1 MMSAQPTVPRIFY
14 SPEACSLAAH
24 IALEETGE
32 AFEPVRIALAD
43 GEQRSAGY
51 LAINPKGRVPTVV
64 DNGFVVTELPAVL
77 LYIARRFPHAK
88 LWPDDPQGEARCAEW
103 VAWCASGLHETFGH
117 LRRPERF
124 ADSDAARREVA
135 DKGRVSSRAVWEMV
149 ERKLAASSDRW
160 AAGSRYSVADG
171 CLLTFWIWGRA
182 KTLQY
187 DMHRDFPAWTALAER
202 VARRDAVQRALER
215 EGLLPP

>member
-1 MMSAQPTVPRIFY
+1 MMPIPRLYY

-32 AFEPVRIALAD
+32 AFEPVRVALAD
-43 GEQRSAGY
+43 GEQRSAAY
-51 LAINPKGRVPTVV
+51 LAINPKGRVPVLV
-64 DNGFVVTELPAVL
+64 DNGFVVTELPAIL
-77 LYIARRFPHAK
+77 LYIARRFPHAR
-88 LWPDDPQGEARCAEW
+88 LWPEDVQDQARCAEW
-103 VAWCASGLHETFGH
+103 IAWCASGLHETFGH

-135 DKGRVSSRAVWEMV
+135 DKGRASSRVVWEGV
-149 ERKLAASSDRW
+149 ERKLASSHDPW
-160 AAGSRYSVADG
+160 AAGTEYSVADA

-187 DMHRDFPAWTALAER
+187 DMPRDFPVWTALAKR
-202 VARRDAVQRALER
+202 IAQRDAVRRALER
-215 EGLLPP
+215 EALPLP